1 VVGVASGLKSP
12 VLEAGALPD
21 IFKVRSMIE
30 DSNGPYGHV
39 WEKGCAR
46 ATCAH
51 GTERATQRSQ
61 PGNMMGDGASSW
73 WWECELGLAME
84 KEDGDELYRWIKRR
98 RGGRRGGEVVVVDP
112 SQGGEHTISTPE
124 A

>member
-1 VVGVASGLKSP
+1 
-12 VLEAGALPD
+12 
-21 IFKVRSMIE
+21 
-30 DSNGPYGHV
+30 
-39 WEKGCAR
+39 
-46 ATCAH
+46 
-51 GTERATQRSQ
+51 
-61 PGNMMGDGASSW
+61 
-73 WWECELGLAME
+73 ME